1 MRKSA
6 TLLIAILVLTA
17 SAFAQPAPRRESAQT
32 QPVQPPGREVTP
44 APPPSSTAPAAPPV
58 EKLSTTNGHVIQ
70 LEGQQVRYAAT
81 VGTLPIR
88 SAAGK
93 VNASMFFVAY
103 TREGEDART
112 RPIAFLYNG
121 GPGSATIWLHMGS
134 FGPKH
139 VQLAA
144 EGFQPAPP
152 FRLTDNENSLLA
164 VSDLVFVDAVDT
176 GFSRPA
182 PGEDPKQFHGV
193 RGDIQAFGE
202 FIRTYLAR
210 FNRWS
215 SPKYLIGESYG
226 TMRSAGLA
234 GELQSRHG
242 IELNGIVLI
251 SSVLDYLTKGYAS
264 GNDLPYVIFLP
275 TFTATAWYHK
285 KLPADLQAD
294 FSKAIQEA
302 RTFSTGEYLLA
313 LAKGNR
319 LTDAEKTTIV
329 QKLARLTGLSPEY
342 IEQSN
347 LRVSDMRFRT
357 ELLRA
362 EHKTVGRLD
371 GRFTGIDADAA
382 GERQEY
388 DPSNEAIKGAFTATF
403 NDYVRQELKF
413 ETDMAYP
420 TSGNVRPWSYDDFE
434 NRYLNLADTLRGA
447 MARNPFLKV
456 FVANGYYDFATPFGG
471 TEHTFSHI
479 GFDPTYRERI
489 QLAYYDAG
497 HMMYIRPSEQKKLK
511 ADIEKFIQAT
521 RGTQPR
527 GSETAN
533 RVIG

>member
-1 MRKSA
+1 MHKPA
-6 TLLIAILVLTA
+6 TFLLAILLC
-17 SAFAQPAPRRESAQT
+17 SAAAFGQPAPRRE
-32 QPVQPPGREVTP
+32 PPQPPAAPAPGRDVSPAP
-44 APPPSSTAPAAPPV
+44 APPSGVPAAVPV
-58 EKLSTTNGHVIQ
+58 EKLSTTSGHVVQI
-70 LEGQQVRYAAT
+70 EGQQVRYTAT
-81 VGTLPIR
+81 AGTLPIR
-88 SAAGK
+88 NAAGK
-93 VNASMFFVAY
+93 AIASLFFVAY
-103 TREGEDART
+103 TRDGEDARA
-112 RPIAFLYNG
+112 RPVAFLYNG
-121 GPGSATIWLHMGS
+121 GPGSATVWLHMGS

-152 FRLTDNENSLLA
+152 FHLTDNANSLLD
-164 VSDLVFVDAVDT
+164 VSDLVFVDAIDT
-176 GFSRPA
+176 GYSRPA

-193 RGDIQAFGE
+193 RGDIRAFGE
-202 FIRTYLAR
+202 FIRTYLSR
-210 FNRWS
+210 FDRWA

-234 GELQSRHG
+234 GELQQQHG

-275 TFTATAWYHK
+275 TYTATAWYHK

-294 FSKAIQEA
+294 FTKAIQEA
-302 RTFSTGEYLLA
+302 RAFSTGDYLLA
-313 LAKGNR
+313 LEKGNR
-319 LTDAEKTTIV
+319 LPDAEKATIV

-347 LRVSDMRFRT
+347 LRVTDMRFRT
-357 ELLRA
+357 ELLRS

-371 GRFTGIDADAA
+371 GRFTGMDADAA

-388 DPSNEAIKGAFTATF
+388 DPANEAIHGAFTAMF

-413 ETDMAYP
+413 DTEMSYP
-420 TSGNVRPWSYDDFE
+420 TSGDVRPWSYDDFT
-434 NRYLNLADTLRGA
+434 NRYLNLADTLRSA

-471 TEHTFSHI
+471 TEHTFAHI
-479 GFDPTYRERI
+479 GFEPAYRDRI

-511 ADIEKFIQAT
+511 ADIARFIQST
-521 RGTQPR
+521 RGGQPR
-527 GSETAN
+527 ATETSTA
-533 RVIG
+533 R

>member
-1 MRKSA
+1 MRTSA
-6 TLLIAILVLTA
+6 TLVLGILLGTTA
-17 SAFAQPAPRRESAQT
+17 AFGQPAQRRQSPQAT
-32 QPVQPPGREVTP
+32 QATQAPGRELAP
-44 APPPSSTAPAAPPV
+44 APGPSSTSATVPV
-58 EKLSTTNGHVIQ
+58 EKLSTTTGHVIQ
-70 LEGQQVRYAAT
+70 MDGQQVPYTAT
-81 VGTLPIR
+81 AGTLPIR
-88 SAAGK
+88 DSKGK
-93 VNASMFFVAY
+93 VTASMFFAAY
-103 TREGEDART
+103 TRDGEEVSAR
-112 RPIAFLYNG
+112 PLAFLYNG

-139 VQLAA
+139 VQLGS

-152 FRLTDNENSLLA
+152 FRLTDNPNSLLD
-164 VSDLVFVDAVDT
+164 VCDLVFVDAIDT
-176 GFSRPA
+176 GFSRTA

-202 FIRTYLAR
+202 FIRTYLSR
-210 FNRWS
+210 FDRWA

-242 IELNGIVLI
+242 IELNGIVLV

-275 TFTATAWYHK
+275 TYTVTAWYHK

-294 FSKAIQEA
+294 FGKAVQEA
-302 RTFSTGEYLLA
+302 RAFSTGDYLLA
-313 LAKGNR
+313 LEKGNR
-319 LTDAEKTTIV
+319 LSEAEKTTIV
-329 QKLARLTGLSPEY
+329 QKLARLTGLSSEY

-347 LRVSDMRFRT
+347 LRVTDVRFRT

-362 EHKTVGRLD
+362 EHRTVGRLD

-382 GERQEY
+382 AERQEY

-403 NDYVRQELKF
+403 NDYVRQDLKF
-413 ETDMAYP
+413 ESDMSYP
-420 TSGNVRPWSYDDFE
+420 TSGDVRPWSYDDFE

-447 MARNPFLKV
+447 MARNPYLKV

-471 TEHTFSHI
+471 TEHTFAHI
-479 GFDPTYRERI
+479 GFEPTYRDRI
-489 QLAYYDAG
+489 ELAYYDAG

-511 ADIEKFIQAT
+511 ADVSRFIQAT
-521 RGTQPR
+521 RGRAVAGTK
-527 GSETAN
+527 
-533 RVIG
+533 